1 MTLSD
6 EARRYQ
12 TTGEIADDATAK
24 ALREQNYKKYFNQQL
39 QLDAAQKKANLYFQQ
54 GLEQQGL
61 GSTGGSDISRTMM
74 NNAYMNQAQAN
85 LGSFQDTESTITA
98 DNASRWQTEQASKDQ
113 NFLSQLNSI
122 GEMADISSTEK
133 QQLIDKLI
141 ANYGYN
147 DSSSEVIKSAIDT
160 ARAQL
165 TPSNMPKGG
174 DSSWY
179 NNDTAV
185 TDTQALKSSMGNWGQ
200 ALSDTLKYIEKV
212 GPEANGMVFQLQSS
226 GYDNAY
232 LYYDNGRYYRIT
244 EAQADNLVKNGAK
257 ARKEGYWGTAHNYGH

>member
-85 LGSFQDTESTITA
+85 LDSFQDTESNITA
-98 DNASRWQTEQASKDQ
+98 DNASRWQTEQASRDQ

-122 GEMADISSTEK
+122 DEMADISSTEK
-133 QQLIDKLI
+133 LQLIDKLI

-212 GPEANGMVFQLQSS
+212 GPEANGMVFQLRSS
-226 GYDNAY
+226 DYDNAY
-232 LYYDNGRYYRIT
+232 LYYDNGKYYRIT
-244 EAQADNLVKNGAK
+244 KAQADNLVKNGAK
-257 ARKEGYWGTAHNYGH
+257 ARKEGYWGTTHIYGH

>member
-1 MTLSD
+1 MTLSE
-6 EARRYQ
+6 EAKRFQ

-85 LGSFQDTESTITA
+85 LGTYQDTENSITA

-122 GEMADISSTEK
+122 GEMTNLSASDR

-147 DSSSEVIKSAIDT
+147 DGSSEVIKSAIDT

-165 TPSNMPKGG
+165 SPSNMPKGG
-174 DSSWY
+174 NASWY
-179 NNDTAV
+179 NSDNAITDTA
-185 TDTQALKSSMGNWGQ
+185 ALKSSMGNWGT

-212 GPEANGMVFQLQSS
+212 GPEANGMVFQLVSS

-232 LYYDNGRYYRIT
+232 LYYDNGKYYRIT

-257 ARKEGYWGTAHNYGH
+257 ARKEGYWGTTHIYGH